1 MYYYKLS
8 FLCIFFRLKPGSLL
22 TSHHIIDVSWFNAFA
37 IRSNLHSDTKI
48 NPFISINCN
57 RFETFVRI
65 EARPNQSLMFLCI
78 KKMYTFKI
86 ILQIYI
92 QIKVAPPLFKFKIYK
107 RILNRFWS
115 SEPNGQQQD
124 FNWLLF

>member
-1 MYYYKLS
+1 
-8 FLCIFFRLKPGSLL
+8 
-22 TSHHIIDVSWFNAFA
+22 
-37 IRSNLHSDTKI
+37 
-48 NPFISINCN
+48 
-57 RFETFVRI
+57 
-65 EARPNQSLMFLCI
+65 
-78 KKMYTFKI
+78 MYTFKI